1 MNKFKALVLL
11 LMTLL
16 FVSCDSKQIHYDRD
30 ACERCKMI
38 ISDKNFAASV
48 TNEQDGKIYYFDDIG
63 CAILWF
69 KEKNIKWGDSA
80 KIQVVDFDTQKWIDA
95 KSAFY
100 SSPNIT
106 PMSYGFAAYSE
117 KSKITKDKEVVNFA
131 EVQARVLKVGK

>member
-1 MNKFKALVLL
+1 MNEFKALVLL
-11 LMTLL
+11 LITLF

-63 CAILWF
+63 CVILWF
-69 KEKNIKWGDSA
+69 KEKNIKWSDSA

-106 PMSYGFAAYSE
+106 PMAYGFAAYSE